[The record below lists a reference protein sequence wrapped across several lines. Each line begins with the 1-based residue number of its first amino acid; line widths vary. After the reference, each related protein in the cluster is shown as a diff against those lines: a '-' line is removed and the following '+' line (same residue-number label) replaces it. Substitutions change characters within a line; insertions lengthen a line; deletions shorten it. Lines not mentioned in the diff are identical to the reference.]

1 MLRDVIRF
9 RALAFTLIIGLF
21 ACSSV
26 RTDKREETSS
36 VAQRVSSAG
45 VASVAARANHTCA
58 LMTTGAVNCWGINT
72 NGELGNG
79 TTVDSSTPVPV
90 TGISTATQITLG
102 VHYAC
107 ALLSDATVKCWGQ
120 NAGGQL
126 GDGTTIERT
135 TPVAADITDVT
146 EIAAF
151 STHTC
156 AIRSDKTV
164 LCWGQNLGGELGD
177 GTTTPH
183 STPAAATGV
192 TNAKALALGT
202 AHTCVLLTT
211 GTVGCFGSNGIGQL
225 GDGTTLQ
232 RTTFTPVVGIS
243 GATAITVAGSHSC
256 ALFDNQTMRCWG
268 GNTNGELGDGTT
280 VNRTTSV
287 AVAGVTTATAIA
299 SASSNTCALLSNGT
313 VKCWGY
319 LVLLSGDSTTPVD
332 MGLTNLTTLAAGG
345 YSACGVTS
353 DGAVSCAGD
362 NTYGQFGNGRPL
374 YANAPVVLGT
384 GSFGSV
390 SAVAFGNDFGC
401 ALRGTSLYCWGKGY
415 NGELGNSSLNTSS
428 VPITQS
434 SPISATAIGTGDSH
448 ACAALSDTS
457 ISCWGENG
465 SGQLGDGT
473 FTDNSTPVANIVSAG
488 SGASKV
494 TAGLAHTCAIVT
506 GGPRC
511 WGENASGQLGNQ
523 AFITSTVPVS
533 VSSGVPAISS
543 KIATADQISSGRN
556 HTCAR
561 SNDGASREVICWG
574 ANGNG
579 QLGDGST
586 TTSNTP
592 VEVPGYTTVAGVTA
606 GGNHSC
612 LVLDSGTAHCW
623 GQNSSGQL
631 GNNSTVDST
640 GAVTVSG
647 ISAAT
652 AIAGGY
658 DFTCALLSTGVVKC
672 WGNNAVGQ
680 LGNATITNSLT
691 PVTVSNITTA
701 TAIAAGYQNACAVL
715 ADQTVRCWGYDATFG
730 QLGRN
735 NVTAASGVAS
745 TALLSVIDNVQH
757 ATTYAHS
764 VTFTLM
770 EPPDAVGTV
779 SFTANGADI
788 GGCTGLVL
796 TPSTTVFTSVAKT
809 CTTSFY
815 SNGTRTIAATGP
827 SNSLYSTA
835 QIATD
840 SLTITGTPAPP
851 APTPPAPDP
860 TPAPAPAP
868 APAVDPPPP
877 PPVAAPVAPTPEPEP
892 TVTAPP
898 SEATNAVTSEIVE
911 NASTDGVFLATATV
925 AHAEVTTNA
934 VTNLTEVPVTIVQKE
949 TQVQVTVP
957 LNTAVT
963 DLAGAPLASVKLT
976 VVPNKVP
983 ISISQPPAGDAGA
996 KESQFA
1002 SPVMQLVPHQPS
1014 VDG

>member
-1 MLRDVIRF
+1 M
-9 RALAFTLIIGLF
+9 F
-21 ACSSV
+21 A
-26 RTDKREETSS
+26 
-36 VAQRVSSAG
+36 
-45 VASVAARANHTCA
+45 
-58 LMTTGAVNCWGINT
+58 
-72 NGELGNG
+72 
-79 TTVDSSTPVPV
+79 V
-90 TGISTATQITLG
+90 TRISTI
-102 VHYAC
+102 C
-107 ALLSDATVKCWGQ
+107 
-120 NAGGQL
+120 
-126 GDGTTIERT
+126 GT
-135 TPVAADITDVT
+135 P
-146 EIAAF
+146 
-151 STHTC
+151 
-156 AIRSDKTV
+156 
-164 LCWGQNLGGELGD
+164 
-177 GTTTPH
+177 P
-183 STPAAATGV
+183 
-192 TNAKALALGT
+192 
-202 AHTCVLLTT
+202 
-211 GTVGCFGSNGIGQL
+211 
-225 GDGTTLQ
+225 
-232 RTTFTPVVGIS
+232 
-243 GATAITVAGSHSC
+243 
-256 ALFDNQTMRCWG
+256 
-268 GNTNGELGDGTT
+268 
-280 VNRTTSV
+280 
-287 AVAGVTTATAIA
+287 AIA
-299 SASSNTCALLSNGT
+299 SANSNTCALLSNGT

-332 MGLTNLTTLAAGG
+332 MGLTNLTTLAAGA
-345 YSACGVTS
+345 YSACGITS

-390 SAVAFGNDFGC
+390 SAVAFGSDFGC
-401 ALRGTSLYCWGKGY
+401 ALRGTSVYCWGKGY
-415 NGELGNSSLNTSS
+415 NGELGNSSFNTSS
-428 VPITQS
+428 VPVTQS

-494 TAGLAHTCAIVT
+494 TCGIAHTCAIVT
-506 GGPRC
+506 GGPKC
-511 WGENASGQLGNQ
+511 WGENASGQLGNE
-523 AFITSTVPVS
+523 AFITSTVPVW
-533 VSSGVPAISS
+533 VSSSIPAISS
-543 KIATADQISSGRN
+543 KIATADRISSGWN

-561 SNDGASREVICWG
+561 SNAFGSREVICWG
-574 ANGNG
+574 NNDSG

-592 VEVPGYTTVAGVTA
+592 VEVPAYTTVAGVTA
-606 GGNHSC
+606 GGSHSC
-612 LVLDSGTAHCW
+612 VVLDSGTAHCW
-623 GQNSSGQL
+623 GANYSGQL
-631 GNNSTVDST
+631 GNNSTVDS
-640 GAVTVSG
+640 AVPVTVSG

-658 DFTCALLSTGVVKC
+658 DFTCALLSTGGVKC
-672 WGNNAVGQ
+672 WGNNTVGQ
-680 LGNATITNSLT
+680 LGNGTITNSLT

-701 TAIAAGYQNACAVL
+701 TAIAAGVQNACAVL

-735 NVTAASGVAS
+735 NVTASSAVAS

-757 ATTYAHS
+757 ATTYAQS

-779 SFTANGADI
+779 SFTANGVDI

-860 TPAPAPAP
+860 TPAPAPA
-868 APAVDPPPP
+868 VDPPPP
-877 PPVAAPVAPTPEPEP
+877 PPIAAPVAPTPEP

-911 NASTDGVFLATATV
+911 NARTDGVFIATATV
-925 AHAEVTTNA
+925 AHAEVTTNP

-1002 SPVMQLVPHQPS
+1002 SPVMQLGPPGTQFNPPLSIVLPVRQQFLDKKAYDEQKQATCWSCPDGTIDVHTEGEGRCTQLKSWPLAGTTGKLECEVPHFSLVFALTAPPS
-1014 VDG
+1014 AQASEGGAGLISSSPPAATAKKSGCSLSPIGNAGPAPSAALASIAALALVARGRRTARRRSRPSEFHEMSDTANGPVIPSPLA